1 MAKSIKQNIFNIL
14 KFGGTV
20 TTKGDI
26 LSDNP
31 IEDKVY
37 TKRIDINKDYTFK
50 NGIDSV
56 KVKSVSITCD
66 NEDFTDATINKIRFN
81 LKNRN
86 NSWVNIFINEAP
98 KELIEFVYVNII

>member
-1 MAKSIKQNIFNIL
+1 MAKTIKQNIFNIL
-14 KFGGTV
+14 KYGGTI

-37 TKRIDINKDYTFK
+37 TKRIDINKDFNIGNDTLE
-50 NGIDSV
+50 
-56 KVKSVSITCD
+56 VKSVSITCND
-66 NEDFTDATINKIRFN
+66 KDFTDATPNKIRFN

-86 NSWVNIFINEAP
+86 NTWVNIFINEAP
-98 KELIEFVYVNII
+98 KELIDFVYVNII

>member
-1 MAKSIKQNIFNIL
+1 MAKTIKQNIFNIL
-14 KFGGTV
+14 KFGGAI

-26 LSDNP
+26 LSDSP

-50 NGIDSV
+50 NGVDTV
-56 KVKSVSITCD
+56 EVKSVSITCD
-66 NEDFTDATINKIRFN
+66 DENFTDATPNKIRFN

-98 KELIEFVYVNII
+98 KELVEFVYANII

>member
-1 MAKSIKQNIFNIL
+1 MAKTIKQNIFNIL
-14 KFGGTV
+14 KFGGTI

-37 TKRIDINKDYTFK
+37 TKRIDINKDFTFK
-50 NGIDSV
+50 NGVDTV
-56 KVKSVSITCD
+56 EVKSVSITCD
-66 NEDFTDATINKIRFN
+66 DKNFTDATPNKIRFN

-98 KELIEFVYVNII
+98 KELVEFVYANII

>member
-14 KFGGTV
+14 KYGGTI

-26 LSDNP
+26 LSNNP

-37 TKRIDINKDYTFK
+37 TKRIDINKDFTPK
-50 NGIDSV
+50 NTTDTLE
-56 KVKSVSITCD
+56 VKSVSITCND
-66 NEDFTDATINKIRFN
+66 ENFTDATINKIRFN